1 MKFPKQIALAAL
13 IMTGSVAALVWVG
26 RDKSDRAPAA
36 QVAPAS
42 PPGGVAPTPPPT
54 PKDGGPVSPPDPT
67 SARHLVPPDAWLVV
81 DFRGDLTGRLPFED
95 QGGLCAKVPP
105 PDRVVFGILA
115 PQEGGQPDLLLAAP
129 RVDEQFWLCA
139 VARIEAAG
147 GGALAQ
153 NEEYQVFQS
162 PSGLVARGPG
172 GAMVF
177 LTSQTHLESAL
188 AVLSGIAP
196 SAADSGPHARL
207 LSRMHP
213 QPEERDQVIVD
224 ATLALPEDWLASVGQ
239 DADKSPL
246 RHIRAAFLSA
256 YQDGSAQGGVDCD
269 EAGCAAVLAFL
280 IRAQGDFVATL
291 PAPVKLAVS
300 KSLRA
305 EHVEGAGRI
314 AITWSPSGL
323 DWGSLVS
330 GLLGP

>member
-1 MKFPKQIALAAL
+1 
-13 IMTGSVAALVWVG
+13 
-26 RDKSDRAPAA
+26 
-36 QVAPAS
+36 
-42 PPGGVAPTPPPT
+42 
-54 PKDGGPVSPPDPT
+54 
-67 SARHLVPPDAWLVV
+67 
-81 DFRGDLTGRLPFED
+81 
-95 QGGLCAKVPP
+95 
-105 PDRVVFGILA
+105 
-115 PQEGGQPDLLLAAP
+115 
-129 RVDEQFWLCA
+129 VDEQFWLCA

-196 SAADSGPHARL
+196 SAADSGAHARL

-213 QPEERDQVIVD
+213 NEGERDQVILD

-246 RHIRAAFLSA
+246 RHIQAAFLSA
-256 YQDGSAQGGVDCD
+256 NQDGSAQGGVDCE
-269 EAGCAAVLAFL
+269 EAGCPSVLAFL
-280 IRAQGDFVATL
+280 IRAQGDFVASL
-291 PAPVKLAVS
+291 PGPVKAAVN

-305 EHVEGAGRI
+305 QHVAGTGRI
-314 AITWSPSGL
+314 AITWAPAGL
-323 DWGSLVS
+323 DWASLVS